1 MGNELLQICGI
12 AILCA
17 VSALLLRVKSSEF
30 ATLLRVAGILL
41 IVGMILWMTQ
51 DVLASFDGVLDSG
64 ALGEYATVMLKAI
77 GIALLCSTCGNICR
91 DCGENTLAS
100 GVEIAGNLMILS
112 LSLPLIEEILGYAA
126 ELLSME

>member
-1 MGNELLQICGI
+1 MLGICGI

-17 VSALLLRVKSSEF
+17 VSALLLRVKSGEF

-41 IVGMILWMTQ
+41 IVGMILWMAE
-51 DVLASFDGVLDSG
+51 DVLGSFDDVLDAG
-64 ALGEYATVMLKAI
+64 ALGEYALVMLKAI

-91 DCGENTLAS
+91 DCGESTIAS

-112 LSLPLIEEILGYAA
+112 LCLPLIREILGYAA